1 MKVQIPSSIL
11 ETGLWTV
18 IEISSKQDETMA
30 ISARLMDS
38 HVGTVVF
45 RFAHLPGG
53 ESVLRGC
60 IPGAAF
66 LQGVSTGAA
75 HLSHG
80 RLHAGRPLGRD
91 HHMRPGRDAMVSG
104 ARPAQRDPLSHT
116 SLPISPSGAQP
127 RAGRALSQT
136 LQAVQGQQETLPGV
150 GQGGEDTEA
159 GLRSDVRDRRCHTR
173 RRTTVDTVA
182 RQVSIIY
189 ATLSPAVLL

>member
-1 MKVQIPSSIL
+1 METRDLDESPDSVQL

-18 IEISSKQDETMA
+18 IEISSKRDEGW
-30 ISARLMDS
+30 IL
-38 HVGTVVF
+38 TVETVF
-45 RFAHLPGG
+45 FDFAPLPGS
-53 ESVLRGC
+53 ESVLRGSF
-60 IPGAAF
+60 PGAAF
-66 LQGVSTGAA
+66 LQGVGIGAA

-104 ARPAQRDPLSHT
+104 ARPAQRDPLAHT

-159 GLRSDVRDRRCHTR
+159 GLWSDVRDRRCHTR

-182 RQVSIIY
+182 RQVSIIILCL
-189 ATLSPAVLL
+189 AIAL